1 MKKNKMTNE
10 VRWWIIIS
18 EVDVIWGRV
27 YSIVDKLR
35 DIFIKGDFVKKDRYK
50 YIIILLKVLFI

>member
-1 MKKNKMTNE
+1 MKKNKITNE

-27 YSIVDKLR
+27 YSIVDKLK
-35 DIFIKGDFVKKDRYK
+35 DIFIKGECTLWKRIDVST
-50 YIIILLKVLFI
+50 

>member
-35 DIFIKGDFVKKDRYK
+35 DIFIKGDFAKKDRYK

>member
-50 YIIILLKVLFI
+50 YVIILLKVLFI